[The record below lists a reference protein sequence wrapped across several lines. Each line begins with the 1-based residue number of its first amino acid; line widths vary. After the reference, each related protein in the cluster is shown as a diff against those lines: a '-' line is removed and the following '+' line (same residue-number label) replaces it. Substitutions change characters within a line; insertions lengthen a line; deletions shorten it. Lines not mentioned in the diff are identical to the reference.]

1 MFEMQQQNK
10 NIETTTYVKRIQLQ
24 SNRVEVEKRPKKQ
37 QTTENFF

>member
-24 SNRVEVEKRPKKQ
+24 SNRVEVEKRPKK
-37 QTTENFF
+37 TTNYRKFF